1 MWDIQQRKLTY
12 LGFCPKD
19 KTPPKQRF
27 HALFVPSPPPPLPSS
42 QASFTRYHG
51 PPPTTCIF
59 ILLSQAQCFYFQILW
74 FLKIGKLF
82 QNFSKSTLVFLILFY
97 YYFIYFILFFPSYAK
112 VKKTF
117 VTPQKKKRKKKDGE
131 DSQRL
136 YLT

>member
-82 QNFSKSTLVFLILFY
+82 QNFSKSTLFFKIILLLLLFY
-97 YYFIYFILFFPSYAK
+97 FFP
-112 VKKTF
+112 
-117 VTPQKKKRKKKDGE
+117 PMQKLQKHLSPPKKRKKKRKDGE